1 MFFLT
6 RRRARPLGDFFS
18 AISYLDLALAGDAE
32 AARTLAP
39 TGVGLCALT
48 ADRQTAAVAQA
59 AVGTDLHQAFD
70 VLGALAPEIALDL
83 AVLDRFPQ
91 FDDLVLG
98 QVLALRGCIDL
109 GLLEDLQRRRVADP
123 EDVGETDL
131 DPFVDG

>member
-39 TGVGLCALT
+39 TGVG
-48 ADRQTAAVAQA
+48 
-59 AVGTDLHQAFD
+59 
-70 VLGALAPEIALDL
+70 LGALAPEIALDL